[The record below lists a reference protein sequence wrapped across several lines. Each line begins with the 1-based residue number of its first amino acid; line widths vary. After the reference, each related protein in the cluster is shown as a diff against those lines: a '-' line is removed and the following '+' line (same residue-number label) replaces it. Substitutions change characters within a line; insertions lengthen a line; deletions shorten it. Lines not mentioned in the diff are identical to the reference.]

1 METSQVGAINKLKQL
16 FSTPRAS
23 IEKDFSPY
31 FYQYFSRF
39 FKDTRRFSGYLEQW
53 KYFFSM
59 SKASDAS
66 VLDLGCGFGLI
77 AILFGLF
84 GAEKVIGYD
93 LNTEKIY
100 LLRKLLDYLW
110 PEIKSVNAILGDS
123 ARVVF
128 HDECFDVV
136 IMNESI
142 SHVSEMENSIEEVH
156 RVLKLGGCLIIRDG
170 NNGLFLPGR
179 ITRRRFWKKIEKG
192 PVAPSS
198 FRSTDIPL
206 PFIEVRQKMILERF
220 PQLDRRKIRMLAE
233 VTAGMFGEEIF
244 EAVEEFERLG
254 QISAHPEWHYRNP
267 VTGEFPE
274 REINPLDL
282 KRLMQEIG
290 FEVSL
295 IPYFYSEAFR
305 DKELLIKHIYYLLGK
320 YFPRIHLF
328 TSPGVTLLGIK
339 TR

>member
-1 METSQVGAINKLKQL
+1 MDILNSTAINKFQQL
-16 FSTPRAS
+16 FKTQRAS
-23 IEKDFSPY
+23 IEKEFSPY
-31 FYQYFSRF
+31 FCQYFSRF
-39 FKDTRRFSGYLEQW
+39 FKDPESFSGYLEQW
-53 KYFFSM
+53 RYFFNM
-59 SKASDAS
+59 SKANGAS

-84 GAEKVIGYD
+84 GAQKVIGYD
-93 LNTEKIY
+93 LNTEKIS
-100 LLRKLLDYLW
+100 LFRKLLDYLS
-110 PEIKSVNAILGDS
+110 PEVKNVNAVMGDS
-123 ARVVF
+123 ARGVF

-136 IMNESI
+136 IMNECI
-142 SHVSEMENSIEEVH
+142 SHIREMKNSLEEVH

-192 PVAPSS
+192 PVDPST

-206 PFIEVRQKMILERF
+206 PFVEVRQKMIIERF
-220 PQLDRRKIRMLAE
+220 PQLDRRKIELLAE
-233 VTAGMFGEEIF
+233 KTAGMFGKEIF
-244 EAVEEFERLG
+244 EAVDEFERFG
-254 QISAHPEWHYRNP
+254 QISAHPEGHYRNP

-282 KRLMQEIG
+282 KRLIQKVG

-295 IPYFYSEAFR
+295 IPYFYSGSCR
-305 DKELLIKHIYYLLGK
+305 GKEMLIKRIYYLLGK
-320 YFPRIHLF
+320 YLPLAHLF
-328 TSPGVTLLGIK
+328 MSPGFTLLGIK